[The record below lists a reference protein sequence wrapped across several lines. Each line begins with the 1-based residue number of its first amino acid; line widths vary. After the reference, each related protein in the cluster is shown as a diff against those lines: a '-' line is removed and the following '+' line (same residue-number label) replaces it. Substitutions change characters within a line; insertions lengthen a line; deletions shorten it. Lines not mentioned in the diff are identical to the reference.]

1 MQSSPHGLIEE
12 PDSDSDIS
20 NVDVLSHDDVRDY
33 NEYNILPESVDTQKR
48 IREWL
53 EPTGYDDIGSEYKK
67 HLATHLAGTGDW
79 LLSSETYLKW
89 YSSQEDGLLW
99 IRGIPGSGKS
109 VFAAKLIDQLKQ
121 EHHPVLYFFFRQII
135 DANHSAVAAVRD
147 WLDQI
152 LVFSPPLQKRL
163 TEYVNIKTARS
174 LKTLSTADLWDLLRY
189 ALSHIP
195 KAYLVVD
202 ALDEIN
208 QNEDLEPF
216 LQSLI
221 ELAEW
226 RPSQVKIVIT
236 SRPIAYIEGYLRA
249 AKPINIRLEE
259 KKVDV
264 DIATYVRYRLKTST
278 IPMDAQSLISIEAA
292 VPGRANG
299 LFLFAKLAL
308 DAVLQPGVNVETII
322 QQLPKDLNN
331 IYIDLLRDHSQRTR
345 VSDEI
350 QLLILQFVTHAIA
363 PLRLLEMADLIST
376 IHEGKRD
383 LKSMKTLVRSACGPL
398 LEILPDETV
407 SVIHHSFTEFL
418 NGSTRNYDSSEYP
431 VLEPGATHNRLALLC
446 LSYLKSCLEDPQY
459 DEILDGYH
467 SNKIRL
473 MPPFAQ
479 YATRFW
485 HNHVQKSALA
495 GYDQTEIH
503 KVLDQFF
510 SGELLTRW
518 TKLTGS
524 WRDILTPVL
533 AGVTLGLPDYVE
545 YLLSNGSTDFR
556 CKEDDIFSIS
566 PLCYAAQEGYDRIVE
581 LLLRAGA
588 DPNDKNSC
596 GETALILATSHG
608 HPKVIKLL
616 IEAGVDVFEPVKYQ
630 KMHDNGRMSWTEEY
644 NDSPFD
650 LAGQRGKDEIM
661 AVFFP
666 FIRTPDQVNSALIR
680 AVRAKRLRTVKMLI
694 QHPFVDINS
703 RILGQTPLYIACDI
717 RNGDL
722 DIVELL
728 IEAGADPNI
737 LSDSLYQNKN
747 EPKIL
752 NGALYRLAD
761 VNSYQDYFFSS
772 RNDYLEKMTKGFMLL
787 IAVGAE
793 VNEVDHLGNTA
804 LHKIKEAPL
813 ARLLLEAGADP
824 NAANKDGKTPLHW
837 CQRLEIMDVLLA
849 DPRIEIDRKD
859 NRGGTPLLN
868 MLSRGSTDMVL
879 RLLEAGAD
887 ATAVDE
893 KGNGAFHQAVSS
905 LDDYVSQDIN
915 TLKRLLESGTDINLR
930 NQKGE
935 TVLHVLI
942 KKYSQ
947 KNLPKRFDEIYDYFL
962 SAGADLESVDN
973 DGKTPL
979 HRFMETCAWE
989 RVSERFQRLIRSG
1002 ARPDTLDYRGRNL
1015 YYACLRNTD
1024 CWEGHGEALKLV
1036 FDCNIDP
1043 KQTDYDGNTLWHE
1056 ACAVSGNAG
1065 YHYSLRDISL
1075 MLEVLKEEIGIQMS
1089 QPNKM
1094 GRTPL
1099 HVACM
1104 FRAYRPSSSAVDFLL
1119 EQEQIDINHAD
1130 NNGITALH
1138 LASTCCE
1145 VNTSRLLTA
1154 GAKVSTATYEGL
1166 TALHLAARS
1175 RQPNILGML
1184 LEALRSQTTADEF
1197 LTVVNIKDDSAAKAT
1212 ALYYACASG
1221 NPVSVKLLLD
1231 AGAAVDTPSATGSP
1245 WLACARFEEE
1255 EVNWHRSQ
1263 QKEPDS
1269 LPYRKGL
1276 QRNIMPDAH
1285 GLMIHDQSRSRVVES
1300 GLLPTRLDEIVQLLI
1315 EYGPSSTKYIDE
1327 AITTAASNNFDY
1339 TVGCLVSRRVA
1350 LGTEKTFKPDLET
1363 KLCLVRQEAQRKI
1376 LENDEF
1382 SNTEELKSNV
1392 DFLMSLREY
1401 GLVASILQKVDFLE
1415 IDDFKSSILHN
1426 LASGGFTFIL
1436 RGILTVEVVAKLD
1449 EWERCRQDISKIRLF
1464 SESLNPQKPKKP
1476 LILAVCKGAIPNMD
1490 VLRFLVEEVGV
1501 DVNTRQMKYLKR
1513 GGEWEYI
1520 ISKSSIHVLMTQNRW
1535 WQASQAIPYLIQ
1547 HGANIEIPC
1556 YRDITPLHAAVK
1568 LDQREYPF
1576 NSRAIKLLLSHGA
1589 NTDTA
1594 DKWGCSCLE
1603 EASQNDDIFRLLV
1616 QHGANVTHQ
1625 VFFATIKNE
1634 RYDIFKALLESG
1646 VDPNTGFSTKEED
1659 KHYPDE
1665 TDHDEMFPLHC
1676 AACSSGDDRD
1686 TRVKMIRLLLDYGA
1700 DPCAKYPGGTIMHC
1714 LIRMSPFMSIFMDL
1728 PCFASALEDRDSEGN
1743 TLLLMACSRRDIYQE
1758 SDTYLIEQLLD
1769 RGADIRARSD
1779 DGSTVLHHCINR
1791 YALNYDMQPLNL
1803 QLLTLLLSKAQD
1815 LVDVADKEGR
1825 TPLHRVFAEIRR
1837 RNKEGYEE
1845 AANLL
1850 LSSGADPL
1858 LAYSL
1863 PADPSLLRS
1872 QDETFIHEQAGG
1884 NWIYSET
1891 GDFNCEK
1898 RKLFERIVSM
1908 GVDVNVRDSQGE
1920 TPLFRFFRRANV
1932 EQIVPRDPWCGCAGA
1947 PDRCKDIMRAKINE
1961 LPVLEMFDR
1970 AGMDWKAVNNA
1981 GETLLHV
1988 VAAEAKSYWPKR
2000 AARRFKFLMEKG
2012 VDVTAEDDQ
2021 HRTALDV
2028 AANQDAQDILDLFSR
2043 DPRAVEAE
2051 PEGLSIQDEIAKL
2064 LE

>member
-1 MQSSPHGLIEE
+1 MSSPHGLIEV
-12 PDSDSDIS
+12 PDSGSDIS
-20 NVDVLSHDDVRDY
+20 DIVVLSRDDVSDY
-33 NEYNILPESVDTQKR
+33 NEHNILPEPADAQKR

-53 EPTGYDDIGSEYKK
+53 EPTGYDDTGSEYKK
-67 HLATHLAGTGDW
+67 HLATHLAGTVNW
-79 LLSSETYLKW
+79 LLSSKAYLKW
-89 YSSQEDGLLW
+89 HSSQEDGLLW

-109 VFAAKLIDQLKQ
+109 VLAAKLIDQLKQ
-121 EHHPVLYFFFRQII
+121 ERHPVLYFFFRQII
-135 DANHSAVAAVRD
+135 DANHTAVAAVRD

-152 LVFSPPLQKRL
+152 LVFSPPLQKKL
-163 TEYVNIKTARS
+163 TEYVNIKAARG
-174 LKTLSTADLWDLLRY
+174 LKTLSTADLWGLLRL

-195 KAYLVVD
+195 KAYVVVD

-208 QNEDLEPF
+208 QNQDLEPF

-221 ELAEW
+221 ELGEW

-259 KKVDV
+259 EKVDV
-264 DIATYVRYRLKTST
+264 DIATYVRYRLKNSM
-278 IPMDAQSLISIEAA
+278 IPMETRGLIEAA

-308 DAVLQPGVNVETII
+308 DAVLQPDINVETII

-331 IYIDLLRDHSQRTR
+331 IYRDLLRDHSQRTR
-345 VSDEI
+345 ISDDI
-350 QLLILQFVTHAIA
+350 QLLILQSVTHAIT
-363 PLRLLEMADLIST
+363 PLRLLEMADLINT

-431 VLEPGATHNRLALLC
+431 VLEQGATHNRLALIC

-459 DEILDGYH
+459 DEILNGYK

-479 YATRFW
+479 YAARFW
-485 HNHVQKSALA
+485 HIHVQKSALA

-503 KVLDQFF
+503 KALDQFF
-510 SGELLTRW
+510 TGESLTRW

-524 WRDILTPVL
+524 WVGRLTPVL

-566 PLCYAAQEGYDRIVE
+566 PLCYAAQKGYDRIVE
-581 LLLRAGA
+581 IILRAGV
-588 DPNDKNSC
+588 DPNEKNSC

-608 HPKVIKLL
+608 HPKIVKLL
-616 IEAGVDVFEPVKYQ
+616 IEAGVDIFEPVKYQ
-630 KMHDNGRMSWTEEY
+630 MGHDDGRMSWMENY
-644 NDSPFD
+644 NESPFD
-650 LAGQRGKDEIM
+650 LAGQRGKDDVM

-666 FIRTPDQVNSALIR
+666 FIKTPDQANSALIR
-680 AVRAKRLRTVKMLI
+680 AVRAKRSPTVKMLLR
-694 QHPFVDINS
+694 HPLVDINS
-703 RILGQTPLYIACDI
+703 RILGQTPLYTACDI
-717 RNGDL
+717 RNGGL

-728 IEAGADPNI
+728 VEAGADPNI
-737 LSDSLYQNKN
+737 LSDCLYQNKD
-747 EPKIL
+747 EPKIQ
-752 NGALYRLAD
+752 NGALYRFAD
-761 VNSYQDYFFSS
+761 VNCYQNYWFPSH
-772 RNDYLEKMTKGFMLL
+772 NDYLEKMTKGFMLL
-787 IAVGAE
+787 LAAGAE
-793 VNEVDHLGNTA
+793 VNEVGHLGNTV
-804 LHKIKEAPL
+804 LHKIGEASF

-824 NAANKDGKTPLHW
+824 NAANEAGQTPLHW
-837 CQRLEIMDVLLA
+837 CGRLEMLDVLLA

-859 NRGGTPLLN
+859 NRGRTPLLS
-868 MLSRGSTDMVL
+868 MLRRGSTDIVL

-887 ATAVDE
+887 ATAVDK
-893 KGNGAFHQAVSS
+893 KGRGAFHQAART
-905 LDDYVSQDIN
+905 LGDFGDCVSQD
-915 TLKRLLESGTDINLR
+915 TLKRLLESGANINLR
-930 NQKGE
+930 NRNGK
-935 TVLHVLI
+935 TALHVLI
-942 KKYSQ
+942 KKYTGRDIP
-947 KNLPKRFDEIYDYFL
+947 NRFDEIYDYFL
-962 SAGADLESVDN
+962 SAGADLELVDN

-979 HRFMETCAWE
+979 HQFMENCAWE
-989 RVSERFQRLIRSG
+989 NLTERFQRLIKSG

-1015 YYACLRNTD
+1015 YYACLRNAD

-1036 FDCNIDP
+1036 LDCNIDP

-1056 ACAVSGNAG
+1056 ACAVSGNVG
-1065 YHYSLRDISL
+1065 YHYSLRDPSF
-1075 MLEVLKEEIGIQMS
+1075 MLEFLKEKGIEMS

-1099 HVACM
+1099 HMVCM
-1104 FRAYRPSSSAVDFLL
+1104 FRAYRPNSAVDFLL
-1119 EQEQIDINHAD
+1119 EQEQIDINQAD

-1145 VNTSRLLTA
+1145 FHTSRLLIA
-1154 GAKVSTATYEGL
+1154 GAKVSTTTYEGL

-1175 RQPNILGML
+1175 RQPNILGIL

-1197 LTVVNIKDDSAAKAT
+1197 LAVVNTKDDSTPKAT

-1231 AGAAVDTPSATGSP
+1231 AGATVDTPSATGSP

-1263 QKEPDS
+1263 QKELDS
-1269 LPYRKGL
+1269 STYRKEL
-1276 QRNIMPDAH
+1276 HRSIMPDAQ
-1285 GLMIHDQSRSRVVES
+1285 GLMVHDQSRSKVIE
-1300 GLLPTRLDEIVQLLI
+1300 GDLLPTRLDETVQLLI

-1339 TVGCLVSRRVA
+1339 TVECLVSKRIA
-1350 LGTEKTFKPDLET
+1350 LETEEAFKPHLET

-1382 SNTEELKSNV
+1382 SDTEGLKSNV

-1401 GLVASILQKVDFLE
+1401 GLVTSILQKVDFLE
-1415 IDDFKSSILHN
+1415 MDDFKSSILHD

-1436 RGILTVEVVAKLD
+1436 RSILTVEVLAKLD
-1449 EWERCRQDISKIRLF
+1449 DWERCRQEAFRARPSYLSPKL
-1464 SESLNPQKPKKP
+1464 QKPKKP
-1476 LILAVCKGAIPNMD
+1476 LILEVCKGAIPNMD

-1501 DVNTRQMKYLKR
+1501 DVNTRHIKYVKR
-1513 GGEWEYI
+1513 GDEWEYI
-1520 ISKSSIHVLMTQNRW
+1520 SSKSSIRVLITQNRW
-1535 WQASQAIPYLIQ
+1535 WQANQAIPYLIQ
-1547 HGANIEIPC
+1547 RGANIEIPC
-1556 YRDITPLHAAVK
+1556 YSGITPLHAAVK
-1568 LDQREYPF
+1568 LDQRKYPF
-1576 NSRAIKLLLSHGA
+1576 NYRTIKLLLSHGA

-1594 DKWGCSCLE
+1594 DTRGRSCLE
-1603 EASQNDDIFRLLV
+1603 EASRNDDIFRLLI

-1625 VFFATIKNE
+1625 AFLATIKEE
-1634 RYDIFKALLESG
+1634 RYGIFKTLLESG
-1646 VDPNTGFSTKEED
+1646 VDPNTGFSPKQED
-1659 KHYPDE
+1659 KHYLDE
-1665 TDHDEMFPLHC
+1665 TDHDETFPLHC
-1676 AACSSGDDRD
+1676 AACSSGDDHD
-1686 TRVKMIRLLLDYGA
+1686 TRVKMIQLLLDYGA

-1714 LIRMSPFMSIFMDL
+1714 LVSNSSFMSIFMDL
-1728 PCFASALEDRDSEGN
+1728 PYFASALEERDSEGN
-1743 TLLLMACSRRDIYQE
+1743 TLLLRACGRSNLFPE
-1758 SDTYLIEQLLD
+1758 PGKPLIEELLD
-1769 RGADIRARSD
+1769 RGADIRARSN
-1779 DGSTVLHHCINR
+1779 DGSTVLHHYINR
-1791 YALNYDMQPLNL
+1791 YAQNRDTGPLNL
-1803 QLLTLLLSKAQD
+1803 QLLSLIISKAQD
-1815 LVDVADKEGR
+1815 LVNVADKEGR

-1837 RNKEGYEE
+1837 RNKEDYEE

-1850 LSSGADPL
+1850 LSAGADPL
-1858 LAYSL
+1858 LAYLL
-1863 PADPSLLRS
+1863 PADLNLPRS

-1884 NWIYSET
+1884 NWIYSKT
-1891 GDFNCEK
+1891 GDFNSEK
-1898 RKLFERIVSM
+1898 RKLFERLVSM
-1908 GVDVNVRDSQGE
+1908 GVDVNVRDTQSE

-1932 EQIVPRDPWCGCAGA
+1932 EQIVPSDPRCACAGA
-1947 PDRCKDIMRAKINE
+1947 PDRCENIMRAKINE

-1970 AGMDWKAVNNA
+1970 AGMDWKAVNKA

-1988 VAAEAKSYWPKR
+1988 VASDPKSHWPKR
-2000 AARRFKFLMEKG
+2000 AARRFKFLLEKG
-2012 VDVTAEDDQ
+2012 LDVTAEDNQ

-2028 AANQDAQDILDLFSR
+2028 AASQGAQDILDLFSR
-2043 DPRAVEAE
+2043 DPQAAEEE

-2064 LE
+2064 LG